1 MANIIEIS
9 DLSAPELAP
18 YTQLTHSQL
27 CSRRAPERG
36 QIIVESARAIQAAL
50 NAGCRPRSFLM
61 ERRHIPAFCAGIGAE
76 WEDVPLYTAGREV
89 LAQLTGFTLNR
100 GILSAMARP
109 ALPAPAEVCR
119 RARRLVVLENVTD
132 AANVGAIFRS
142 AAALGMDGVLVAPSC
157 CDPFYRR
164 AVRVSMGTVFQV
176 PWAWLDGDA
185 WPRPALDRLAARG
198 FRTVALALREDSLS
212 IDDPALAGAERV
224 AVLLGSEGEGLSE
237 GAIAACACTAR
248 IPMSRGVDS
257 LNVAAAGAV
266 VFWQLRPRTAPPE
279 RGRTSDAP
287 SVF

>member
-1 MANIIEIS
+1 M
-9 DLSAPELAP
+9 
-18 YTQLTHSQL
+18 
-27 CSRRAPERG
+27 
-36 QIIVESARAIQAAL
+36 
-50 NAGCRPRSFLM
+50 
-61 ERRHIPAFCAGIGAE
+61 
-76 WEDVPLYTAGREV
+76 
-89 LAQLTGFTLNR
+89 
-100 GILSAMARP
+100 
-109 ALPAPAEVCR
+109 
-119 RARRLVVLENVTD
+119 
-132 AANVGAIFRS
+132 
-142 AAALGMDGVLVAPSC
+142 
-157 CDPFYRR
+157 
-164 AVRVSMGTVFQV
+164 

>member
-1 MANIIEIS
+1 MLLEVKRARSKQRGKERQALKKEALNVS
-9 DLSAPELAP
+9 GLRQPE
-18 YTQLTHSQL
+18 S
-27 CSRRAPERG
+27 
-36 QIIVESARAIQAAL
+36 RAI
-50 NAGCRPRSFLM
+50 RYD
-61 ERRHIPAFCAGIGAE
+61 
-76 WEDVPLYTAGREV
+76 DVR
-89 LAQLTGFTLNR
+89 
-100 GILSAMARP
+100 SAMAEEGVIRLLFLDGSLADRCGDVPVYTGDRAVLAGLTGYALTRGMLCAMRRP
-109 ALPAPAEVCR
+109 TLPGPEAVCR
-119 RARRLVVLENVTD
+119 DARRLAVLENVTD
-132 AANVGAIFRS
+132 ASNVGAIFRS

-185 WPRPALDRLAARG
+185 WPRPVLDRLAARG

-212 IDDPALAGAERV
+212 IDDPALTGAERV

-279 RGRTSDAP
+279 RGRTSDAL